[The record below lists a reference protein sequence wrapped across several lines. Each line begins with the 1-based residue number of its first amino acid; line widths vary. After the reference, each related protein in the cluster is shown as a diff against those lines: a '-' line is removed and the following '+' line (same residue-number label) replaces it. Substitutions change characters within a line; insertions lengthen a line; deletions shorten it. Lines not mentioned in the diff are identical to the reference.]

1 MRWDRGVSLK
11 QILDAFVCI
20 QFGFSSV
27 IKTKSGNSL
36 EVQVDTIKAFGNH
49 NLSIFLV
56 PPNLALG
63 LLLILNTAELP
74 KLTPTN
80 LL

>member
-1 MRWDRGVSLK
+1 MLTIW
-11 QILDAFVCI
+11 ILQCH
-20 QFGFSSV
+20 
-27 IKTKSGNSL
+27 KTKYGKSL
-36 EVQVDTIKAFGNH
+36 EVQVDTIKAFGGKH

-56 PPNLALG
+56 PPNLALS
-63 LLLILNTAELP
+63 LLLILYTAELP

>member
-1 MRWDRGVSLK
+1 MLTIW
-11 QILDAFVCI
+11 ILQCH
-20 QFGFSSV
+20 
-27 IKTKSGNSL
+27 KTKYGKSL
-36 EVQVDTIKAFGNH
+36 EVQVDTIKAFGGKH

-56 PPNLALG
+56 PPY
-63 LLLILNTAELP
+63 LLLTLNTVESP

>member
-1 MRWDRGVSLK
+1 MDRGVSLK
-11 QILDAFVCI
+11 QILDALCVYNLD
-20 QFGFSSV
+20 FSVSG
-27 IKTKSGNSL
+27 KTKSGNSL
-36 EVQVDTIKAFGNH
+36 EVQVDTNTAFINH

>member
-1 MRWDRGVSLK
+1 MCL
-11 QILDAFVCI
+11 
-20 QFGFSSV
+20 QFGFFSV

-36 EVQVDTIKAFGNH
+36 EVQVDTNTAFINH

-74 KLTPTN
+74 KLMPTN